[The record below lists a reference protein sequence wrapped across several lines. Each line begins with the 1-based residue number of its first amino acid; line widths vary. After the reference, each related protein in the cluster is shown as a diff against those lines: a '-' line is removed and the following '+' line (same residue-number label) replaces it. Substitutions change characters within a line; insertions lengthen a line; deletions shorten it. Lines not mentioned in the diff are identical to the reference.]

1 MKKILLVTLIV
12 TTAVLGGFLLYSC
25 RQDSAQNADQYF
37 ESGRRYYT
45 EGKYQEAT
53 IQFLNAV
60 SKNPRHREARFQ
72 LAKSYMNQ
80 GLGGSAAKEL
90 RTLLEYYPGDVPAT
104 LETGTLYLAGAQ
116 RDPDLFRKA
125 QDTAKEVLA
134 KEPQNV
140 NALILSANS
149 LAGLQN
155 FAAAMELL
163 EKAITIEPSNVTAH
177 INLGNLLIRQNR
189 MAEAEKILLKAKV
202 LDPKNRYVLTS
213 LVTLYVSQKM
223 IQKADGVLQE
233 LLEYF
238 PNDRGVYSEV
248 VTTYARLGRV
258 DQAERLLN
266 AAQEKNP
273 TDPEPSLQLANLW
286 LGTNRANDARRLLRD
301 LKAKFPDSI
310 PVA

>member
-60 SKNPRHREARFQ
+60 SNNPRHREARFQ

-90 RTLLEYYPGDVPAT
+90 RTLLDYYPGDVAAT

-155 FAAAMELL
+155 FAAAIEQL
-163 EKAITIEPSNVTAH
+163 EKAVRIEPNNLTAH
-177 INLGNLLIRQNR
+177 INLGNLLIKQNR
-189 MAEAEKILLKAKV
+189 MADAEKILLQAKA
-202 LDPKNRYVLTS
+202 LDPRHRYVLTS
-213 LVTLYVSQKM
+213 LVTLYISEKM
-223 IQKADGVLQE
+223 NQKADAVLKD
-233 LLEYF
+233 LLEFF
-238 PNDRGVYSEV
+238 PNDREIYSEV

-258 DQAERLLN
+258 DLAEQMIHTAQA
-266 AAQEKNP
+266 KSP
-273 TDPEPSLQLANLW
+273 TDPEP
-286 LGTNRANDARRLLRD
+286 
-301 LKAKFPDSI
+301 
-310 PVA
+310 